1 MVSGCDVYVCA
12 DNSSVVCA
20 ENAVFVPR
28 MRLRKRPRSVDL
40 GLYHPK
46 GHMPVGRRAE
56 RSEGRRPPPSPEGYM
71 FCRP

>member
-1 MVSGCDVYVCA
+1 MASGCDVYVCA

-20 ENAVFVPR
+20 ESAVFVAR
-28 MRLRKRPRSVDL
+28 MSLRRGLRSVDL

-56 RSEGRRPPPSPEGYM
+56 RSEGRRPPPSPEGAYVL
-71 FCRP
+71 